1 MQSLLILY
9 SALAVFGLGVTVVDF
24 FGVLEQFSSGEGAI
38 EDGDGGDGDDGAIE
52 DGDGSEDA
60 GSEDADSEDQMHEG
74 QSALVHHGSYV
85 ASAEGST
92 RLVIKALG
100 MFRNLVYFSLG
111 SGLTGLFSLIMKL
124 PFLESLLWSG
134 GAGVFIAALAKLL
147 RRFIRKDLDSSVKA
161 EEFIMDE
168 AEVLVSIGRGE
179 LGKISVRRYGIEREF
194 YARARDAS
202 ELIPKGSRVQIV
214 DIDEECCW
222 VDPL

>member
-1 MQSLLILY
+1 
-9 SALAVFGLGVTVVDF
+9 
-24 FGVLEQFSSGEGAI
+24 
-38 EDGDGGDGDDGAIE
+38 
-52 DGDGSEDA
+52 
-60 GSEDADSEDQMHEG
+60 MHEG